1 MKHILVLG
9 GAGFI
14 GINMMHLLKKRKYKI
29 LCVDKLTYAS
39 NKKALSFY
47 KFKNIRLDINDKK
60 IYEIIKN
67 FKPNFVINFA
77 AETHVDKSID
87 SPKNFINANIVGVFN
102 VMEVLRKLKSLKIK
116 YIHISTDEVYGNIKK
131 NKFSLEK
138 DKFDPTSP
146 YASSKAASDLLVK
159 SYIKTYNFPAII
171 TNCTNNFGPYQN
183 YEKLIPRAIVS
194 LLKNNK
200 IEIYGDGKNEREWI
214 YVEDHCEA
222 ILKIMLKGKIGETYN
237 IGSGLIK
244 NNNSVAKSLIKNIKK
259 IQQKNYKI
267 VYVQD
272 RPAHDQRY
280 ALNSSKLRKNLNWKP
295 RHSFEGGIKKTLNW
309 YLNNYNK
316 LKKIDI
322 KRQGLKI

>member
-1 MKHILVLG
+1 MIVGDILDFETCYKVSRDIDCVVHLAANTG
-9 GAGFI
+9 VGISVESPRTDMEVNVI
-14 GINMMHLLKKRKYKI
+14 GTFNMLEAARKYWI
-29 LCVDKLTYAS
+29 
-39 NKKALSFY
+39 KKDRPVSFR
-47 KFKNIRLDINDKK
+47 FQ
-60 IYEIIKN
+60 
-67 FKPNFVINFA
+67 
-77 AETHVDKSID
+77 
-87 SPKNFINANIVGVFN
+87 
-102 VMEVLRKLKSLKIK
+102 
-116 YIHISTDEVYGNIKK
+116 HISTDEVYGNIKK